1 MSSRCAY
8 ARITPADIRM
18 MLMAL
23 RPIAFLT
30 AAALLAACGPAN
42 DSTTKAATAAAPA
55 ILATPQGKDVNSYA
69 NPLEARVTQVAL
81 DLAADFDAHVL
92 AGTATLDIA
101 AEIGRAPD

>member
-1 MSSRCAY
+1 
-8 ARITPADIRM
+8 M

-69 NPLEARVTQVAL
+69 NPLEARVTHVAL

-92 AGTATLDIA
+92 AAQRRSTSPPRRTRRRSCSTITG
-101 AEIGRAPD
+101 